1 MLQFNSRHFEFNFI
15 WHHLISIQ
23 FKFAAI
29 ELIQLACTHA
39 TCHIARYDDAWSY
52 LAFTALT
59 WPWPHLPNPN
69 PACDRLSGH
78 PLVRT
83 SAYSLIPWMLTG
95 WKKIALRATSA
106 VPFSIA
112 PSRSILQAASQY
124 RTASPR
130 IAPQAGRGIH
140 QPHSCVP
147 LGCTSRALCVHT
159 TPCRWGVCEYGN
171 FHINPDGVVPILT
184 TVPGPSG

>member
-15 WHHLISIQ
+15 WYHLISIQ

-29 ELIQLACTHA
+29 ELIQLACTHV
-39 TCHIARYDDAWSY
+39 TCHIARHDDAWSY

-83 SAYSLIPWMLTG
+83 FAYSLIRLIANSLARLFAIPLVRLLAYPPTQMILIVGMAVLTHHV
-95 WKKIALRATSA
+95 L
-106 VPFSIA
+106 F
-112 PSRSILQAASQY
+112 
-124 RTASPR
+124 
-130 IAPQAGRGIH
+130 
-140 QPHSCVP
+140 
-147 LGCTSRALCVHT
+147 
-159 TPCRWGVCEYGN
+159 
-171 FHINPDGVVPILT
+171 LT
-184 TVPGPSG
+184 TVTYL